1 MVHHA
6 EGDGAPPRPHNGAV
20 ITAGRQTAYPTRRPP
35 WTTALTLFALIAVP
49 TALGMLALTLLTTAS
64 PTGAERATP
73 LMGQGVAQVTEVFD
87 RALIQTPDGSS
98 TLTTSTPATSIPG
111 WSAQGTAAQRATA
124 LGQLTGGTVVPSAWV
139 PSRIRTGGRELA
151 VGIYVTDLP
160 PAVTGRFTLVDGR
173 WPTGKGEIAVQ
184 EGSTAWGTPGLTL
197 VANDGGDAGPITVVG
212 TVRAVPGTLATTE
225 VLSGD
230 WSLAAGA
237 DTQFTILRDRAMDWA
252 EVQDLN
258 AHGLAVTSREVLAH
272 PPAEDQI
279 NPALRGAARSAH
291 VDDQPYLPHGLIA
304 TALAVLALTGVAHL
318 VWRTK
323 ARGRSLPGG
332 YAAIVT
338 VASAVVGV
346 GLGAVAAWVAARVL
360 IGRLPEIAG
369 PFDLRP
375 MTGALTALAAIIG
388 GLLAALW
395 PRVVASGRWVVALLI
410 LGIVGGSAGYAV
422 LSTRLES
429 AAAAA
434 RAAYVPAGA
443 VGEVTVTWDPEGLS
457 SDAVKAAIDSAH
469 PSSVVQARLIAGGE
483 FFATGSGTDR
493 SQSVVNVVPPNCT
506 PQASVHDPTAV
517 TNEQPQLPCQKVGST
532 GTLASSSILVLPAAV
547 IAARFDLTAEQ
558 AGALAQSAVVL
569 VPGLTRADQVTLMTG
584 TATISGKSG
593 ELSVSGV
600 ETVDLPAITL
610 EPSRAREVLSLR
622 SGVVLSTE
630 LAASLELP
638 TRGDAFFVTPDAA
651 KPLAG
656 QLADLNAALDAIAV
670 GDGSIL
676 VEYEPGYVRTDR
688 ILRFGLPAA
697 ALLGITALGLAAA
710 AVWLARRDRTGSG
723 RGSRRWATVMWALVA
738 TFVATALGLAVGF
751 GAAWFLGS
759 RTPPLSLWAV
769 VLCGAALAVAV
780 TTLVSVRSRPS
791 LDSGGSA
798 TKGRG

>member
-1 MVHHA
+1 MVHHRA
-6 EGDGAPPRPHNGAV
+6 PHNGAV
-20 ITAGRQTAYPTRRPP
+20 TTADQQTAYSSRRPP
-35 WTTALTLFALIAVP
+35 WTIALTLVTLIALP
-49 TALGMLALTLLTTAS
+49 TALAMLGLTLLTTAT

-87 RALIQTPDGSS
+87 HAVIQTPDGSS
-98 TLTTSTPATSIPG
+98 TLTISAPATSIPG
-111 WSAQGTAAQRATA
+111 WPAQGTAAQRATA
-124 LGQLTGGTVVPSAWV
+124 LGELTGGTVVPSAWV
-139 PSRIRTGGRELA
+139 PSRIRTDGRELA

-160 PAVTGRFTLVDGR
+160 PTVTGRLTLVDGR

-184 EGSTAWGTPGLTL
+184 EGSTAWGTSGLTL

-212 TVRAVPGTLATTE
+212 TVRAVEGTLATTE

-237 DTQFTILRDRAMDWA
+237 DTQFTILRDRAMGWA

-258 AHGLAVTSREVLAH
+258 AHGLAVTSRALLAD
-272 PPAEDQI
+272 PPAQDQV
-279 NPALRGAARSAH
+279 NPSLRGAATTAH
-291 VDDQPYLPHGLIA
+291 VEDQPYLPHGLIA
-304 TALAVLALTGVAHL
+304 TALAVLALAGVAHL

-332 YAAIVT
+332 YAAIIT
-338 VASAVVGV
+338 VASAILGV
-346 GLGAVAAWVAARVL
+346 GMGAVAAWVAARVL
-360 IGRLPEIAG
+360 IGRLPEVAG
-369 PFDLRP
+369 PFDVRP
-375 MTGALTALAAIIG
+375 MTGALVALAAIIG

-395 PRVVASGRWVVALLI
+395 PRVVQSGRWVVALLI
-410 LGIVGGSAGYAV
+410 LGIVAGSAGYAV
-422 LSTRLES
+422 LSTRVES
-429 AAAAA
+429 AASAA

-443 VGEVTVTWDPEGLS
+443 VGEATVTWDPEGLS
-457 SDAVKAAIDSAH
+457 SEVVKAAIDSAR

-569 VPGLTRADQVTLMTG
+569 VPGLTRGDQLTLMTG
-584 TATISGKSG
+584 TASIDGTTG
-593 ELSVSGV
+593 ELSVTDVDTV
-600 ETVDLPAITL
+600 ELSAITL
-610 EPSRAREVLSLR
+610 EASRDREVLSLR

-656 QLADLNAALDAIAV
+656 QLADLNSALDDIAV

-710 AVWLARRDRTGSG
+710 AVWLARRDRAGSG
-723 RGSRRWATVMWALVA
+723 RGSRRWATVLWALRG
-738 TFVATALGLAVGF
+738 TLIATALGIAAGF
-751 GAAWFLGS
+751 GAAWLLGS
-759 RTPPLSLWAV
+759 RTPPLALWAV
-769 VLCGAALAVAV
+769 VLCACALSVALV
-780 TTLVSVRSRPS
+780 TLVSVRSRPS